1 VWKNCGR
8 ISTVIV
14 DKMWK
19 NIFYCGLTVE
29 RFFILLI
36 IKIKKFLTTF
46 FKNLKKIAFLG
57 INCGEIYIK
66 CEKNFI
72 DAL

>member
-8 ISTVIV
+8 ISPTIV
-14 DKMWK
+14 EKMWK
-19 NIFYCGLTVE
+19 KILNCGLTVE

-46 FKNLKKIAFLG
+46 LKNLQKIAFLG
-57 INCGEIYIK
+57 INCGKIYIK
-66 CEKNFI
+66 CEKNII
-72 DAL
+72 DAF